1 MFYRYKLEIPQQT
14 LESDPEELEIKLPRG
29 TIHRVE
35 IGFPD
40 GCFALA
46 KVQIWHEERQIWPSN
61 LKAWFAWN
69 NYNIPIDE
77 NYELIEDFNILRLV
91 GYNDD
96 DSYPHIIVFRFGV
109 KGEWRLAFEALGEE
123 VII

>member
-1 MFYRYKLEIPQQT
+1 M
-14 LESDPEELEIKLPRG
+14 PEELEIKLPRG

-35 IGFPD
+35 ICFPD

-46 KVQIWHEERQIWPSN
+46 KAQVWHEERQIWPSN

-69 NYNIPIDE
+69 NYCIVFNEDYILP
-77 NYELIEDFNILRLV
+77 EDFNIMRLK
-91 GYNDD
+91 GHNND
-96 DSYPHIIVFRFGV
+96 DSYSHIIIFRFGV
-109 KGEWRLAFEALGEE
+109 KGDWRLHFEGLGEE